1 MFVESFFHPVRT
13 YLPCTG
19 VGRHINNIL
28 LSLHE
33 REAVDVQLFFSDQWL
48 GDDGEMNPRCP
59 LRDLPRQT
67 FPMPENLTERC
78 WKVLGRPRMDRWVP
92 DDADWVYAPV
102 ETYLPIEETPT
113 AVTIHDIQ
121 AFETELPWSDTWTHR
136 WFRLKWSTWIHK
148 ALRDCR
154 VVFTVSE
161 FSKRRMVELLD
172 ANPEKIVV
180 SGNGVE
186 LSFFDAAKTEP
197 SDLPRPCPEPYV
209 IVIGGLRE
217 KKGGDDVLAIARE
230 LERQGSPIQVVVA
243 GPNGDPYAE
252 EARERPNVHL
262 EGMVPDEALPGMVRG
277 AVSLLFLSPYEGCGI
292 PALEA
297 MAAGIPAVVSD
308 RASLPEVTGE
318 AGIVVEPSDT
328 GAIADRLMN
337 LERDASLRERLGRAG
352 RERAKHYT
360 WDRCAGRVL
369 DALHT
374 IA

>member
-1 MFVESFFHPVRT
+1 MFVESFFHPIRT

-28 LSLHE
+28 LRLHA
-33 REAVDVQLFFSDQWL
+33 RDTVDVQLFFSEQWL
-48 GDDGEMNPRCP
+48 GDEGEMDPRCP
-59 LRDLPRQT
+59 LRNVPRQT

-78 WKVLGRPRMDRWVP
+78 WKILGRPRMDRWVP
-92 DDADWVYAPV
+92 EEADWMYAPV

-148 ALRDCR
+148 TLRDCR

-186 LSFFDAAKTEP
+186 SSFFDVGETEP
-197 SDLPRPCPEPYV
+197 SELPRPCPEPYV
-209 IVIGGLRE
+209 VVIGGLRE
-217 KKGGDDVLAIARE
+217 KKGGDDVLAVARA
-230 LERQGSPIQVVVA
+230 LERQGSPLQVVVA

-252 EARERPNVHL
+252 EAQARPNVHL

-297 MAAGIPAVVSD
+297 MAAGIPAVVSN
-308 RASLPEVTGE
+308 RASLPEVAGN
-318 AGIVVEPSDT
+318 AGIVVEPSNT
-328 GAIADRLMN
+328 GAIVDKLAN
-337 LERDASLRERLGRAG
+337 LERDAGLRERLGRQG
-352 RERAKHYT
+352 REQAKHYT

-374 IA
+374 FA